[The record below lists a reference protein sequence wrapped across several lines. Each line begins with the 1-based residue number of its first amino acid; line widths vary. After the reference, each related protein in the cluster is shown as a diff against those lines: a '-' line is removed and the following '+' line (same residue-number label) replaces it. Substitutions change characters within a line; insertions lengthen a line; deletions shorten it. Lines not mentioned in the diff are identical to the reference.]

1 MSTAYAQS
9 TSDQKKSWSHCRR
22 GLVTPYGLFLP
33 ESNETYIYL
42 TKSFASS
49 DFIVDC
55 LLDFWNHYQYRF
67 SRVKKLI
74 LNLDNGGEN
83 SSNRTQFIKRIIEFV
98 DQTEIEIELAHY
110 PPYHSKYNPVERVWG
125 VLEQHWNGSL
135 LDSVETVIKFIKTMT
150 YKGLHPMV
158 KLVQRV
164 YKTGVK
170 LTQKTM
176 KQLEQRLERLPG
188 LEKWSVKIPCQS

>member
-1 MSTAYAQS
+1 MVPLWTRFKDKIKVGCFSRGG
-9 TSDQKKSWSHCRR
+9 KSRVEVQALDHDF
-22 GLVTPYGLFLP
+22 GPDALVTPYGLFLP

-150 YKGLHPMV
+150 YMCEWIRIENEIYIRKKV
-158 KLVQRV
+158 
-164 YKTGVK
+164 
-170 LTQKTM
+170 
-176 KQLEQRLERLPG
+176 
-188 LEKWSVKIPCQS
+188 